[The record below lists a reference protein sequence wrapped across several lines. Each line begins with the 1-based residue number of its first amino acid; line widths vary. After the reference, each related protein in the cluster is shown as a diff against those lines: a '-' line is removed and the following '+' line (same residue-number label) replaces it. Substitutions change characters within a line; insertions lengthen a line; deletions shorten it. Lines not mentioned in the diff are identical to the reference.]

1 MDNFS
6 VRFKSL
12 AASVST
18 NIVDYFKL
26 VFAETETYSVPKHNL
41 CVPKRKNFCAPLKAF
56 NCAFKGYFL
65 APFKKMAP
73 PPWKTGWIH
82 PWKLNKQRV
91 EQDPVQGLLRV
102 LCATRK
108 LYLSNRERGW
118 KH

>member
-6 VRFKSL
+6 VRFKPL

-56 NCAFKGYFL
+56 NCAFKSYFL

-73 PPWKTGWIH
+73 PWKTGWIRPCLH
-82 PWKLNKQRV
+82 YIKYEFIFKL
-91 EQDPVQGLLRV
+91 LLEIAGQ
-102 LCATRK
+102 L
-108 LYLSNRERGW
+108 
-118 KH
+118 H

>member
-6 VRFKSL
+6 VRFKPL

-56 NCAFKGYFL
+56 NCAFKSYFL
-65 APFKKMAP
+65 APFKKMP
-73 PPWKTGWIH
+73 PPLENGLDPPLLHIRT
-82 PWKLNKQRV
+82 QY
-91 EQDPVQGLLRV
+91 QDGDGCHIV
-102 LCATRK
+102 LGHC
-108 LYLSNRERGW
+108 
-118 KH
+118 

>member
-6 VRFKSL
+6 VRFKPL

-56 NCAFKGYFL
+56 NCAFKSYFL

-73 PPWKTGWIH
+73 PPGKRAGSA
-82 PWKLNKQRV
+82 L
-91 EQDPVQGLLRV
+91 
-102 LCATRK
+102 A
-108 LYLSNRERGW
+108 NRRGVSW
-118 KH
+118 RHVNLMG